1 MTGVPALPGRDI
13 AIDVLEQMVQDT
25 YVNVEGV
32 SRVLFDM
39 TAKPPGT
46 TEWE

>member
-1 MTGVPALPGRDI
+1 VA
-13 AIDVLEQMVQDT
+13 VLDT
-25 YVNVEGV
+25 MREGIM
-32 SRVLFDM
+32 RVDGITRVMFDL